1 MYRLRQDRMDVI
13 EINLIFLK
21 LASDYDLSQSEFMS
35 SRIQFPPQ
43 CDMLLSVG
51 NYSVA
56 SNNESCHRDQ
66 KGIVFDGDHLVTI
79 GTVAHIHQAL
89 KKKKTRKKK
98 DFRDFKQQLSL
109 KNSHFRSRH

>member
-1 MYRLRQDRMDVI
+1 MDVI

-21 LASDYDLSQSEFMS
+21 LASDSDLPQLEFMS

-66 KGIVFDGDHLVTI
+66 RQIVFDGNHRVTT
-79 GTVAHIHQAL
+79 GTAAL
-89 KKKKTRKKK
+89 ICQGSHRK
-98 DFRDFKQQLSL
+98 DL
-109 KNSHFRSRH
+109 KVHTLNTAALIKETGIS